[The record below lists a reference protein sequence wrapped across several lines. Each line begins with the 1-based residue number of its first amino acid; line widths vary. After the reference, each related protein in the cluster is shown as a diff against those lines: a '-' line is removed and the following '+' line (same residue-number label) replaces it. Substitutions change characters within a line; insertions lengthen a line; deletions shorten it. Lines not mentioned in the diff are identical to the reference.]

1 MKEVRANDPSKGNT
15 SSGTVNNSLDL
26 VKLDMI
32 LQYKGEMVKGVYK
45 YTIGR
50 PDVQLREH
58 GIAVTTFMS
67 FNTWAAFQ
75 GSPGHAAV
83 AGDFTMTEDEV
94 TS

>member
-1 MKEVRANDPSKGNT
+1 MN
-15 SSGTVNNSLDL
+15 
-26 VKLDMI
+26 
-32 LQYKGEMVKGVYK
+32 K

-58 GIAVTTFMS
+58 GIAVTTFMG

-75 GSPGHAAV
+75 GRPGHAAV

-94 TS
+94 TP